1 MESEATSTSSSA
13 VPQGPLDF
21 GWFRAHVLRCA
32 ALPNAEVSHHAIKNA
47 RADVTT
53 GLMGAASRYEDSLKL
68 GVETYFFFF
77 FDFCLKA

>member
-68 GVETYFFFF
+68 RVETCFSFFLIF
-77 FDFCLKA
+77 A